1 MRQLGLRSIT
11 IKKYKPQPSRQ
22 TILAKEN
29 ILNQDFTTNNIC
41 EKWVADITYI
51 PTKKNGWCYLSS
63 IMDLHT
69 RKIISH
75 TFSKRMTVDCVLQTL
90 NKAKERYNIP
100 EGMIFHTDL
109 GSQYT
114 AIEVE
119 KWLKKNKIKHSYSRK
134 GTPYDNAGIESFH
147 ASLKKEE
154 VYTTSYADFD
164 QANQALFAYIEG
176 FYNRNR
182 IHSSINYLTP
192 QEFEN
197 QEKAKLA

>member
-1 MRQLGLRSIT
+1 MKQLGLRSIT
-11 IKKYKPQPSRQ
+11 IKKYKPQASAQ
-22 TILAKEN
+22 SIVSKEN
-29 ILNQDFTTNNIC
+29 ILNQDFTTSKIC

-51 PTKKNGWCYLSS
+51 PTKQNGWCYLSS

-69 RKIISH
+69 RKIVSY
-75 TFSKRMTVDCVLQTL
+75 TFSKKMTVDCVLQTL

-119 KWLKKNKIKHSYSRK
+119 KWLKENKIRHSYSRK

-154 VYTTSYADFD
+154 VYTTSYMDFD

-176 FYNRNR
+176 FYNRHR

-197 QEKAKLA
+197 QEKVKLA

>member
-11 IKKYKPQPSRQ
+11 IKKYKPQPSSRP
-22 TILAKEN
+22 IISKEN
-29 ILNQDFTTNNIC
+29 ILNQDFTTINIC
-41 EKWVADITYI
+41 EKWVADSTYI
-51 PTKKNGWCYLSS
+51 PTKQSAWCYLSP

-69 RKIISH
+69 RKIVSY
-75 TFSKRMTVDCVLQTL
+75 TFLKRMTVDCVLETL
-90 NKAKERYNIP
+90 NKAKERYSIP
-100 EGMIFHTDL
+100 KGMVLYTDL
-109 GSQYT
+109 GSRYT
-114 AIEVE
+114 ASETE
-119 KWLKKNKIKHSYSRK
+119 EWLEENKIRHSYNRK

-164 QANQALFAYIEG
+164 EANQALFAYIED